1 MGGADGGRDGHD
13 VRALGDE
20 PGEGDVRRS
29 GVDPVGDFADLGREV
44 EVGPPVVLLEAR
56 QMHPLVVLRQF
67 VEGGEASASP
77 TRPRS
82 SAPCSSSRISK
93 SPASQMIY
101 MPDAAHYQPEQPHRP

>member
-1 MGGADGGRDGHD
+1 VTCAGGG
-13 VRALGDE
+13 
-20 PGEGDVRRS
+20 
-29 GVDPVGDFADLGREV
+29 GVDPVGDFADLGRQV
-44 EVGPPVVLLEAR
+44 EVGPQVVLLEAR

-67 VEGGEASASP
+67 VEGGEAPASP

-101 MPDAAHYQPEQPHRP
+101 MPDAAHYQPEQPHRPSRQGPRPAEIKMAQAQGA